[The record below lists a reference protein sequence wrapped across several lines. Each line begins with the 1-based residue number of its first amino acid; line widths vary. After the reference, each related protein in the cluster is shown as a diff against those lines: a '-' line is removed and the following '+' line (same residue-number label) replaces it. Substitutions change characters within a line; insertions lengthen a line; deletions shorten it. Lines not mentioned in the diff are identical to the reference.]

1 MQRLKAIIILSL
13 TSLQLVLAEHYEC
26 FPGQQSFG
34 ICAANEPSRHQH
46 RRFSS
51 GGKRRRG
58 EEGEKH
64 EAQEAQGPEKMITV
78 NQRVRLE
85 ILLQADP
92 ADPRNP
98 LRYLCEEESDVHW
111 CCPPNRFFFD
121 DPDLSLTVDTDVLDD
136 YCVKGKRV

>member
-1 MQRLKAIIILSL
+1 MII
-13 TSLQLVLAEHYEC
+13 
-26 FPGQQSFG
+26 
-34 ICAANEPSRHQH
+34 
-46 RRFSS
+46 
-51 GGKRRRG
+51 
-58 EEGEKH
+58 
-64 EAQEAQGPEKMITV
+64 V